1 MRTQALQ
8 RRITLSKRK
17 TGALRKNADGVVR
30 RLRPN
35 EQVEVLV
42 LTRLTRTT
50 EAPKGEPWTKIRI
63 PARELREGDAYSIYA
78 PPKIRR

>member
-1 MRTQALQ
+1 MVQFMKA
-8 RRITLSKRK
+8 
-17 TGALRKNADGVVR
+17 TGALRKNTNGVVR
-30 RLRPN
+30 VLKPT

-50 EAPKGEPWTKIRI
+50 EAPKGEPYTKIRI
-63 PARELREGDAYSIYA
+63 PASELREGDSYSIWA